1 MMIHNPKHPGTI
13 VKRLCLDPLGLS
25 VTEAAKLIKVSRSTL
40 SKLINGNIIISR
52 SMAGRLSSVF
62 DTSAKLWMDLQANY
76 ET

>member
-1 MMIHNPKHPGTI
+1 MIHNPKHPGTI